1 MILKQ
6 DIYKAWIYIICL
18 YLEKQSINLN
28 ICLYQ
33 IVSIY
38 LLQAI
43 GFFKGLIKCHRT
55 WSNFNKSTYV

>member
-18 YLEKQSINLN
+18 YLEKQSINLY

-38 LLQAI
+38 CKQLVSLRIELHATEL
-43 GFFKGLIKCHRT
+43 GVTWTNLHLFK
-55 WSNFNKSTYV
+55 

>member
-18 YLEKQSINLN
+18 YLEKQSINLY

-38 LLQAI
+38 CKQLVSLRIELNATEL
-43 GFFKGLIKCHRT
+43 GATLTNLHLFK
-55 WSNFNKSTYV
+55 